1 MHNLARESLL
11 PPTPPTTN
19 PWDLNFLSHILHT
32 LTQKELIQVNSTQI
46 VYQLSDFLVYFQTS
60 EDLQGN

>member
-1 MHNLARESLL
+1 MRNLARESLL

-32 LTQKELIQVNSTQI
+32 LTQKGTYS
-46 VYQLSDFLVYFQTS
+46 S
-60 EDLQGN
+60 EQYTDCVSAE